1 MTPDFAVRQAVTS
14 DPPRQSPRAAGPDR
28 VPGSTPAPPMP
39 ELGPPNPRMR
49 MDRDLG
55 MVVIEFRDTTGQ
67 VSVSLPTPRELE
79 AYRAAV
85 MYGSS
90 LPSDMAPNN
99 EKAESL
105 MKSRPGL
112 PPLEAAPSGPLGRLP
127 NAAPEKERVDRVT

>member
-55 MVVIEFRDTTGQ
+55 RVVIEFRDTTGQ

-99 EKAESL
+99 ESIEAL
-105 MKSRPGL
+105 MKSRPSL
-112 PPLEAAPSGPLGRLP
+112 PPISSLPPGPFAQFVKADP
-127 NAAPEKERVDRVT
+127 AKESVDRVT